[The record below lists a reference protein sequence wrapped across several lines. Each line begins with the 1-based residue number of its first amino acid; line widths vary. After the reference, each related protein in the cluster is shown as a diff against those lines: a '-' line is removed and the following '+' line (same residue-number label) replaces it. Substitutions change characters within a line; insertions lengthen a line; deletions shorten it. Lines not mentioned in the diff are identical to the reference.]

1 MHRIL
6 AVILALVAFLAVIL
20 YWGWQLLTGRPALEV
35 WAVGLRAVVVM
46 LVTYALG
53 WFVGRLGVSV
63 TSEAWQEAEARRRD
77 RAMIKAISAKQ
88 SSLAGGRG
96 GEGSDS

>member
-6 AVILALVAFLAVIL
+6 AVILALAAFLTVTL
-20 YWGWQLLTGRPALEV
+20 YWGWQLLTGQPALEV
-35 WAVGLRAVVVM
+35 WVVGLRAVGAM
-46 LVTYALG
+46 LVTYVLG

-77 RAMIKAISAKQ
+77 QAMVKAIAAKQ
-88 SSLAGGRG
+88 SGLLGGGG
-96 GEGSDS
+96 GEDSDS